1 MIFWTVNNS
10 DLMEVIIVLGDN
22 FIWMQCG
29 LVFAPRISVYLINV
43 VYGAEERCLFNES
56 HQT

>member
-1 MIFWTVNNS
+1 MNNS